1 MKTYS
6 IIDILF
12 CLLLCIISCTP
23 SDDTMD
29 TAFPGGEGIFIV
41 NEGNFMAGNGS
52 VSFYSFDSRK
62 VYDDVFSRVNGRPL
76 GDVPNSM
83 VISGKK
89 GFIVVNNS
97 GKIEVVEI
105 NSMKSVGS
113 ITNLNSP
120 RQMLVINDTKAYVS
134 SLYSTKLYVIN
145 TESYSVSGQIEIR
158 RSSEAMLMKDNLAF
172 VSCWSG
178 GNEIIVINTLND
190 SVIDSIKV
198 GQEPESMAFD
208 KNGKLWVL
216 CSGGYTGE
224 YYPEIDMI
232 NTSTRRIEKIFKF
245 DSNKF
250 YPYSLC
256 INSSG
261 DTLYY
266 IAKYVWELPVMSLQL
281 PSEPLIKDSGRTYY
295 KINAGPSDGRLYI
308 TNAVDYQQRGYLLM
322 AGRNGE
328 IIDSVRVGII
338 PGAMCFKVE

>member
-1 MKTYS
+1 MKKKS
-6 IIDILF
+6 IEILF
-12 CLLLCIISCTP
+12 CFLLCIISCTT

-29 TAFPGGEGIFIV
+29 KAFPGGKGIFVV

-62 VYDDVFSRVNGRPL
+62 VYDDVFSKVNGRPL

-83 VISGKK
+83 IISGKK

-105 NSMKSVGS
+105 NLMKSVGS

-158 RSSEAMLMKDNLAF
+158 RSSEAILMKDTLAF

-224 YYPEIDMI
+224 YYPEIDVI
-232 NTSTRRIEKIFKF
+232 NTTDRKVEKIFRF
-245 DSNKF
+245 DSNNIF
-250 YPYSLC
+250 PSSLC

-266 IAKYVWELPVMSLQL
+266 IAKSVWRMPIMALKL
-281 PSEPLIKDSGRTYY
+281 PSEPFIKDSGRTYY
-295 KINAGPSDGRLYI
+295 KICLCPFDGRLYI
-308 TNAVDYQQRGYLLM
+308 TNAVDYQQKGYLLM
-322 AGRNGE
+322 AEINGE
-328 IIDSVRVGII
+328 IIDSVKVGII
-338 PGAMCFKVE
+338 PGAICFKEE